1 MLYIERNKII
11 ISKDYPNYDFLRRY
25 LIKIYLDKHVNYFAY
40 MMTANEI
47 TKYTIPEIEQQ
58 ITSLNNGLR
67 ARPFDKCD
75 CFYKAFYLYELDEED
90 NMIVPIGYLD
100 FIKPYIIPEQMKINY
115 KLETPMVNT
124 NNLMEKINDKILP
137 GITLRYQQVEGIKR
151 AIKLKRTLLQL
162 ATGCFTG
169 ETRVPLTDGTVP
181 RFDELIKDFTNKYV
195 FTSTPDGYPDISKIK
210 SVHITKYVNKI
221 LEIKLD
227 DNSIIRCTENHPFML
242 RNGTYKEAKDLE
254 KLDSLMPYNCIF
266 DKKGKLKNKCI
277 RSNYFCKEKGRYYG
291 KRFRVH
297 HLVYEKYIGER
308 HKDKNHDIHHK
319 DNNHYNDVPENLEEL
334 TKLEHFREHD
344 IFLSE
349 NQRIKGLKGGE
360 AFKRKWNK
368 MSEEEHKRHTKG
380 LIRWSK
386 SEEGRESSKLAA
398 KNMQNKIQYYK
409 EKDPKGYKIINL
421 KRSVGTIKYNCKRHH
436 NNYPSNCPICKNKFI
451 SIQNEIK
458 KLDPKYEVENHK
470 IISIR
475 VIHLEK
481 EIPVYDLEVENKYHN
496 FAIQT
501 TFKDKDY
508 EFIGSG
514 VYVHNS
520 GKTEIMCGITKLLS
534 NELEEIPTTL
544 VIEPTD
550 KLKKEII
557 ERFNKYGIDAVD
569 YNKDRKIIEHK
580 VNIAHPSSIN
590 IDMKKDE
597 HLLDN
602 VKMYFQD
609 EAHHIASDS
618 NSAVVMNV
626 VNAEY
631 IIGVSA
637 SVISQ
642 DHVGSKNLQEYTLDE
657 LKAIAMVGLVSYNIT
672 AKDLISEGKLAEPVL
687 LVVNNPADE
696 KLPKNKQNDW
706 HVISKTHLQSLARIK
721 YISQVATYFSKMKR
735 KSLILVNN
743 KEWAQN
749 IAKCIN
755 DLGYGNECRLS
766 FGGQIFLQYNNV
778 EDTFERDKETFDKF
792 RSGEVSI
799 LIGTQHLIEGV
810 DVPSLDC
817 VILPAVGKSERIQIQ
832 SCGRALRVTKNGNM
846 AYIVDFSDEKDPV
859 LNHQFKTR
867 LSTYINTIGIDRN
880 KIHVI
885 DRNNIN
891 SALDIIFNKYE
902 N

>member
-90 NMIVPIGYLD
+90 NMIIPIGYLE

-162 ATGCFTG
+162 PTGG
-169 ETRVPLTDGTVP
+169 
-181 RFDELIKDFTNKYV
+181 
-195 FTSTPDGYPDISKIK
+195 
-210 SVHITKYVNKI
+210 
-221 LEIKLD
+221 
-227 DNSIIRCTENHPFML
+227 
-242 RNGTYKEAKDLE
+242 
-254 KLDSLMPYNCIF
+254 
-266 DKKGKLKNKCI
+266 
-277 RSNYFCKEKGRYYG
+277 
-291 KRFRVH
+291 
-297 HLVYEKYIGER
+297 
-308 HKDKNHDIHHK
+308 
-319 DNNHYNDVPENLEEL
+319 
-334 TKLEHFREHD
+334 
-344 IFLSE
+344 
-349 NQRIKGLKGGE
+349 
-360 AFKRKWNK
+360 
-368 MSEEEHKRHTKG
+368 
-380 LIRWSK
+380 
-386 SEEGRESSKLAA
+386 
-398 KNMQNKIQYYK
+398 
-409 EKDPKGYKIINL
+409 
-421 KRSVGTIKYNCKRHH
+421 
-436 NNYPSNCPICKNKFI
+436 
-451 SIQNEIK
+451 
-458 KLDPKYEVENHK
+458 
-470 IISIR
+470 
-475 VIHLEK
+475 
-481 EIPVYDLEVENKYHN
+481 
-496 FAIQT
+496 
-501 TFKDKDY
+501 
-508 EFIGSG
+508 
-514 VYVHNS
+514 

-602 VKMYFQD
+602 VKVYFQD

-642 DHVGSKNLQEYTLDE
+642 DHVDSKNLQEYTLDE

-672 AKDLISEGKLAEPVL
+672 AKDLINEGKLAEPVL

-706 HVISKTHLQSLARIK
+706 HVISKTHLQSLVRIK

-846 AYIVDFSDEKDPV
+846 AYIVDFSDEKDPI

-867 LSTYINTIGIDRN
+867 LSTYINTIGIDRD

-891 SALDIIFNKYE
+891 DALNIIFNKYE

>member
-11 ISKDYPNYDFLRRY
+11 ISKDYSNYDFLRRY

-90 NMIVPIGYLD
+90 NMIVPIGYLE

-162 ATGCFTG
+162 PTGG
-169 ETRVPLTDGTVP
+169 
-181 RFDELIKDFTNKYV
+181 
-195 FTSTPDGYPDISKIK
+195 
-210 SVHITKYVNKI
+210 
-221 LEIKLD
+221 
-227 DNSIIRCTENHPFML
+227 
-242 RNGTYKEAKDLE
+242 
-254 KLDSLMPYNCIF
+254 
-266 DKKGKLKNKCI
+266 
-277 RSNYFCKEKGRYYG
+277 
-291 KRFRVH
+291 
-297 HLVYEKYIGER
+297 
-308 HKDKNHDIHHK
+308 
-319 DNNHYNDVPENLEEL
+319 
-334 TKLEHFREHD
+334 
-344 IFLSE
+344 
-349 NQRIKGLKGGE
+349 
-360 AFKRKWNK
+360 
-368 MSEEEHKRHTKG
+368 
-380 LIRWSK
+380 
-386 SEEGRESSKLAA
+386 
-398 KNMQNKIQYYK
+398 
-409 EKDPKGYKIINL
+409 
-421 KRSVGTIKYNCKRHH
+421 
-436 NNYPSNCPICKNKFI
+436 
-451 SIQNEIK
+451 
-458 KLDPKYEVENHK
+458 
-470 IISIR
+470 
-475 VIHLEK
+475 
-481 EIPVYDLEVENKYHN
+481 
-496 FAIQT
+496 
-501 TFKDKDY
+501 
-508 EFIGSG
+508 
-514 VYVHNS
+514 

-642 DHVGSKNLQEYTLDE
+642 DHVDSKNLQEYTLDE

-672 AKDLISEGKLAEPVL
+672 AKDLINEGKLAEPVL

-778 EDTFERDKETFDKF
+778 EDTFEKDKETFDKF

-867 LSTYINTIGIDRN
+867 LSTYINTIGIDRD

-891 SALDIIFNKYE
+891 DALNIIFNKYE

>member
-195 FTSTPDGYPDISKIK
+195 FTSTPNGYPDISKIK

-227 DNSIIRCTENHPFML
+227 DSSIIRCTENHPFML
-242 RNGTYKEAKDLE
+242 RNGTYKEAKDL
-254 KLDSLMPYNCIF
+254 KKSDSLMPYNCIF
-266 DKKGKLKNKCI
+266 DKKNKLKNKCI
-277 RSNYFCKEKGRYYG
+277 GSNYFCK
-291 KRFRVH
+291 
-297 HLVYEKYIGER
+297 
-308 HKDKNHDIHHK
+308 
-319 DNNHYNDVPENLEEL
+319 
-334 TKLEHFREHD
+334 
-344 IFLSE
+344 
-349 NQRIKGLKGGE
+349 
-360 AFKRKWNK
+360 
-368 MSEEEHKRHTKG
+368 
-380 LIRWSK
+380 SK
-386 SEEGRESSKLAA
+386 F
-398 KNMQNKIQYYK
+398 N
-409 EKDPKGYKIINL
+409 
-421 KRSVGTIKYNCKRHH
+421 
-436 NNYPSNCPICKNKFI
+436 

-458 KLDPKYEVENHK
+458 ELDPRYEIENHK

-475 VIHLEK
+475 VVHLEK

-891 SALDIIFNKYE
+891 DALDIIFNKYE

>member
-1 MLYIERNKII
+1 
-11 ISKDYPNYDFLRRY
+11 
-25 LIKIYLDKHVNYFAY
+25 
-40 MMTANEI
+40 
-47 TKYTIPEIEQQ
+47 
-58 ITSLNNGLR
+58 
-67 ARPFDKCD
+67 
-75 CFYKAFYLYELDEED
+75 
-90 NMIVPIGYLD
+90 
-100 FIKPYIIPEQMKINY
+100 
-115 KLETPMVNT
+115 
-124 NNLMEKINDKILP
+124 
-137 GITLRYQQVEGIKR
+137 
-151 AIKLKRTLLQL
+151 
-162 ATGCFTG
+162 
-169 ETRVPLTDGTVP
+169 
-181 RFDELIKDFTNKYV
+181 
-195 FTSTPDGYPDISKIK
+195 
-210 SVHITKYVNKI
+210 
-221 LEIKLD
+221 
-227 DNSIIRCTENHPFML
+227 
-242 RNGTYKEAKDLE
+242 
-254 KLDSLMPYNCIF
+254 
-266 DKKGKLKNKCI
+266 
-277 RSNYFCKEKGRYYG
+277 
-291 KRFRVH
+291 
-297 HLVYEKYIGER
+297 
-308 HKDKNHDIHHK
+308 
-319 DNNHYNDVPENLEEL
+319 
-334 TKLEHFREHD
+334 
-344 IFLSE
+344 
-349 NQRIKGLKGGE
+349 
-360 AFKRKWNK
+360 
-368 MSEEEHKRHTKG
+368 
-380 LIRWSK
+380 
-386 SEEGRESSKLAA
+386 
-398 KNMQNKIQYYK
+398 
-409 EKDPKGYKIINL
+409 
-421 KRSVGTIKYNCKRHH
+421 
-436 NNYPSNCPICKNKFI
+436 
-451 SIQNEIK
+451 
-458 KLDPKYEVENHK
+458 
-470 IISIR
+470 
-475 VIHLEK
+475 
-481 EIPVYDLEVENKYHN
+481 
-496 FAIQT
+496 
-501 TFKDKDY
+501 
-508 EFIGSG
+508 
-514 VYVHNS
+514 
-520 GKTEIMCGITKLLS
+520 MCGITKLLS

-569 YNKDRKIIEHK
+569 YNKDRRIIEHK

-642 DHVGSKNLQEYTLDE
+642 DHVASKNLQEYTLDE

-672 AKDLISEGKLAEPVL
+672 AKDLINEGKLAEPVL
-687 LVVNNPADE
+687 LVVNNLADE

-706 HVISKTHLQSLARIK
+706 HIISKTHLQSLARIK

-891 SALDIIFNKYE
+891 DALDIIFNKYE
-902 N
+902 K